1 MSRLLVVVRLSLV
14 PGFHLAGVEA
24 FPADDAEE
32 AESLIGTWLE
42 AGETGL
48 IAIDD
53 ELLSDFDAA
62 FRRRLEAA
70 EQLPYLA
77 IPSGE
82 PRGPEGA
89 RRRRVSELIRRA
101 IGFRITFK
109 GETGG
114 T

>member
-1 MSRLLVVVRLSLV
+1 MSRLLVVVRPSLV
-14 PGFHLAGVEA
+14 PGFYLAGVEA
-24 FPADDAEE
+24 FPADEVEE
-32 AESLIGTWLE
+32 AQSLIGYWLE

-53 ELLSDFDAA
+53 ELLNGFDAA
-62 FRRRLEAA
+62 FRRKLEAA

-82 PRGPEGA
+82 PRGPEAA

-109 GETGG
+109 GEQADG
-114 T
+114 

>member
-1 MSRLLVVVRLSLV
+1 MSRLLVVIRPTLV

-24 FPADDAEE
+24 FPAEDAEE
-32 AESLIGTWLE
+32 AEGLIGHWLE
-42 AGETGL
+42 SGETGL
-48 IAIDD
+48 LAIED
-53 ELLSDFDAA
+53 ELLSSFDVA
-62 FRRRLEAA
+62 FRRRQEAA

-109 GETGG
+109 DEQ
-114 T
+114 

>member
-1 MSRLLVVVRLSLV
+1 MSRLLVVVRPSLV
-14 PGFHLAGVEA
+14 LGFHLAGVEA
-24 FPADDAEE
+24 FHADDAEE
-32 AESLIGTWLE
+32 VESLIGTWLE
-42 AGETGL
+42 ASESGL

-53 ELLSDFDAA
+53 ELLSGVDAA
-62 FRRRLEAA
+62 FRRKLDAA

-82 PRGPEGA
+82 PHGSEGA

-109 GETGG
+109 SEQTSG
-114 T
+114 

>member
-1 MSRLLVVVRLSLV
+1 MSRLLVVVRPALV

-62 FRRRLEAA
+62 FRRKLEAA

-82 PRGPEGA
+82 PRRAEGA
-89 RRRRVSELIRRA
+89 RQRRVSELIRRA
-101 IGFRITFK
+101 IGFRITFR
-109 GETGG
+109 GEQT

>member
-1 MSRLLVVVRLSLV
+1 MSRLLVVVRPALV

-24 FPADDAEE
+24 FPADDVEE
-32 AESLIGTWLE
+32 AQSLIGQWLE

-53 ELLSDFDAA
+53 ELLSSFEAT
-62 FRRRLEAA
+62 FQRKLEAA
-70 EQLPYLA
+70 EELPYLA

-82 PRGPEGA
+82 PRGPAEA

-109 GETGG
+109 GEQSNG
-114 T
+114 

>member
-1 MSRLLVVVRLSLV
+1 MSRLLIVVRSALV

-24 FPADDAEE
+24 FHADDAEE
-32 AESLIGTWLE
+32 AEGLIGNWLE

-53 ELLSDFDAA
+53 ELLSGFDAA
-62 FRRRLEAA
+62 FRRKLGAA

-89 RRRRVSELIRRA
+89 RRRRISELIRRA
-101 IGFRITFK
+101 IGFRITFR
-109 GETGG
+109 GEQANG
-114 T
+114 

>member
-1 MSRLLVVVRLSLV
+1 MSRLLVVVRPSLV
-14 PGFHLAGVEA
+14 PGFQLAGVEA
-24 FPADDAEE
+24 FRADDAEE
-32 AESLIGTWLE
+32 AESLIGQWLE

-53 ELLSDFDAA
+53 ELLSSFDAA
-62 FRRRLEAA
+62 FRRKLEVV

-77 IPSGE
+77 LPSGE

-89 RRRRVSELIRRA
+89 RQRRVSELIRRA

-109 GETGG
+109 GEQTSE
-114 T
+114 

>member
-1 MSRLLVVVRLSLV
+1 MSRLLVVARPSLV

-32 AESLIGTWLE
+32 AENLIGTWLE

-53 ELLSDFDAA
+53 ELLSDFDAV
-62 FRRRLEAA
+62 FRRKLEAA

-89 RRRRVSELIRRA
+89 RQRRVSELIRRA

-109 GETGG
+109 GEQASG
-114 T
+114 

>member
-1 MSRLLVVVRLSLV
+1 MSRLLVVVRPSLV

-24 FPADDAEE
+24 FRADDAEE
-32 AESLIGTWLE
+32 AQELIGHWLE

-53 ELLSDFDAA
+53 ELLSGFEAA
-62 FRRRLEAA
+62 FRRKLEAA

-82 PRGPEGA
+82 PHGPEGA
-89 RRRRVSELIRRA
+89 HQRRVSELIRRA

-109 GETGG
+109 SEQTSG
-114 T
+114 